1 MIRPLLLLL
10 LFGTGFSTFAQNAV
24 RVLTL
29 EDAVSLAQANNRL
42 VKNAQ
47 LSVSMSDDQV
57 AEARTYRFPSLN
69 LYALGSQ
76 LLTPVDF
83 TFQRGAFGSFP
94 GIGPVPATDTRIHTP
109 LRPTFYGLTQFSQP
123 LSQQYKIGLNIKQAK
138 LAKLVD
144 EQQLRAQK
152 QSVTSQVKQVYYA
165 ILRTQS
171 SLASS
176 EENLKFDRELDR
188 TTEQYVAEKT
198 ALKSDSMD
206 VKAKIAQE
214 EYNNLTLRDSLTS
227 QKEQLND
234 FLGRDIRTDFSVAE
248 VPEATIIEASLDSAQ
263 AQALSA
269 RPELAEARL
278 TVQQAELNRRIGGE
292 NAKQVEGFRN
302 LAVVMGIS
310 IAAIFLALVLQFNH
324 AVKLLLVFGAVPYG
338 IVGALLALFITG
350 TPFGFMAFWGIASL
364 IGVIVS
370 HVIVLFDFIEEMRE
384 KGEPLERALVD
395 AGIVRLRPVL
405 ITVGATVLA
414 LFPLALHGGPLWK
427 PLCYSQ
433 IGGLGVATFITL
445 LLVPVFYAIFVL
457 DLKLITWDVTAKE
470 RQ

>member
-1 MIRPLLLLL
+1 MIRQL
-10 LFGTGFSTFAQNAV
+10 LFCLLVGSSVSAFAQDSAPSESA
-24 RVLTL
+24 VLTL
-29 EDAVSLAQANNRL
+29 EQAVSISQANNRS

-47 LSVSMSDDQV
+47 LVTSIDEDQI

-83 TFQRGAFGSFP
+83 SFQRGAFGSFP

-109 LRPTFYGLTQFSQP
+109 LRPTFYALTQFSQP

-144 EQQLRAQK
+144 DQKLRAQK
-152 QSVTSQVKQVYYA
+152 QSVTNQVKQTYYA
-165 ILRTQS
+165 LLRTQS
-171 SLASS
+171 ALASS

-214 EYNNLTLRDSLTS
+214 EYNNMMLRDSLAS

-248 VPEATIIEASLDSAQ
+248 VPEATIIEASLDAAQ

-278 TVQQAELNRRIGGE
+278 TVQQAELNRRIT
-292 NAKQVEGFRN
+292 KTQYIPDVS
-302 LAVVMGIS
+302 LAVNNLSLTNVNLLPSNVATAGVLVSWDPIDWGRRRHELAAASKTIEQSKNSANETEAQILVEVGAKFRKLGETRALLHATALQRDAEREKLRVVMNQFEQK
-310 IAAIFLALVLQFNH
+310 AALLKDVLQQKTSLESITNQ
-324 AVKLLLVFGAVPYG
+324 YNQ
-338 IVGALLALFITG
+338 ALLS
-350 TPFGFMAFWGIASL
+350 FW
-364 IGVIVS
+364 
-370 HVIVLFDFIEEMRE
+370 
-384 KGEPLERALVD
+384 
-395 AGIVRLRPVL
+395 
-405 ITVGATVLA
+405 
-414 LFPLALHGGPLWK
+414 
-427 PLCYSQ
+427 
-433 IGGLGVATFITL
+433 
-445 LLVPVFYAIFVL
+445 
-457 DLKLITWDVTAKE
+457 TAKADFE
-470 RQ
+470 KSLGEE

>member
-1 MIRPLLLLL
+1 MKSILR
-10 LFGTGFSTFAQNAV
+10 
-24 RVLTL
+24 
-29 EDAVSLAQANNRL
+29 
-42 VKNAQ
+42 
-47 LSVSMSDDQV
+47 SDDQV

-152 QSVTSQVKQVYYA
+152 QSVTSQVKQAYYA

-248 VPEATIIEASLDSAQ
+248 VPEATIIEASLDAAQ

-278 TVQQAELNRRIGGE
+278 TVQQAELNRRITKTQYIPDVSLALNDLSLTNVNLLPSNVVAVGVLVSWDPLDWGRRRHELAAASKTIEQSKNSANETEAQILVEVGAKFRKLGE
-292 NAKQVEGFRN
+292 TRALLHATALQRDAEREKLR
-302 LAVVMGIS
+302 VVMNQ
-310 IAAIFLALVLQFNH
+310 FEQKTALLKDVLQQKMSLETVTNQ
-324 AVKLLLVFGAVPYG
+324 YNQ
-338 IVGALLALFITG
+338 ALLS
-350 TPFGFMAFWGIASL
+350 FW
-364 IGVIVS
+364 
-370 HVIVLFDFIEEMRE
+370 
-384 KGEPLERALVD
+384 
-395 AGIVRLRPVL
+395 
-405 ITVGATVLA
+405 
-414 LFPLALHGGPLWK
+414 
-427 PLCYSQ
+427 
-433 IGGLGVATFITL
+433 
-445 LLVPVFYAIFVL
+445 
-457 DLKLITWDVTAKE
+457 TAKADFE
-470 RQ
+470 KSLGEE

>member
-1 MIRPLLLLL
+1 MIRQL
-10 LFGTGFSTFAQNAV
+10 LFCLLVGSSVSAFAQDSAPSESA
-24 RVLTL
+24 VLTL
-29 EDAVSLAQANNRL
+29 EQAVSISQANNRS

-47 LSVSMSDDQV
+47 LVTSIDEDQI

-83 TFQRGAFGSFP
+83 SFQRGAFGSFP

-109 LRPTFYGLTQFSQP
+109 LRPTFYALTQFSQP

-144 EQQLRAQK
+144 DQKLRAQK
-152 QSVTSQVKQVYYA
+152 QSVTNQVKQTYYA
-165 ILRTQS
+165 LLRTQS
-171 SLASS
+171 ALASS

-188 TTEQYVAEKT
+188 TTEQYVTEKT

-214 EYNNLTLRDSLTS
+214 EYNNMMLRDSLAS

-248 VPEATIIEASLDSAQ
+248 VPEATVIEAGLDAAQ

-278 TVQQAELNRRIGGE
+278 TVQQAELNRRIT
-292 NAKQVEGFRN
+292 KTQYIPDVS
-302 LAVVMGIS
+302 LAVNNLSLTNVNLLPSNVATAGVLVSWDPIDWGRRRHELAAASKTIEQSKNSANETEAQILVEVGAKFRKLGETRALLHATALQRDAEREKLRVVMNQFEQK
-310 IAAIFLALVLQFNH
+310 AALLKDVLQQKTSLESITNQ
-324 AVKLLLVFGAVPYG
+324 YNQ
-338 IVGALLALFITG
+338 ALLS
-350 TPFGFMAFWGIASL
+350 FW
-364 IGVIVS
+364 
-370 HVIVLFDFIEEMRE
+370 
-384 KGEPLERALVD
+384 
-395 AGIVRLRPVL
+395 
-405 ITVGATVLA
+405 
-414 LFPLALHGGPLWK
+414 
-427 PLCYSQ
+427 
-433 IGGLGVATFITL
+433 
-445 LLVPVFYAIFVL
+445 
-457 DLKLITWDVTAKE
+457 TAKADFE
-470 RQ
+470 KSLGEE

>member
-29 EDAVSLAQANNRL
+29 EDAVSLAQASNRL

-152 QSVTSQVKQVYYA
+152 QSVTSQVKQAYYA

-248 VPEATIIEASLDSAQ
+248 VPEATIIEASLDAAQ

-278 TVQQAELNRRIGGE
+278 TVQQAELNRRITKTQYIPDVSLALNNLSLTNVNLLPSNVVAVGVLVSWDPLDWGRRRHELAAASKTIEQSKNSANETEAQILVEVGAKFRKLGE
-292 NAKQVEGFRN
+292 TRALLHATALQRDAEREKLR
-302 LAVVMGIS
+302 VVMNQFEQK
-310 IAAIFLALVLQFNH
+310 AALLKDVLQQKTSLESVTNQ
-324 AVKLLLVFGAVPYG
+324 YSQ
-338 IVGALLALFITG
+338 ALLS
-350 TPFGFMAFWGIASL
+350 FW
-364 IGVIVS
+364 
-370 HVIVLFDFIEEMRE
+370 
-384 KGEPLERALVD
+384 
-395 AGIVRLRPVL
+395 
-405 ITVGATVLA
+405 
-414 LFPLALHGGPLWK
+414 
-427 PLCYSQ
+427 
-433 IGGLGVATFITL
+433 
-445 LLVPVFYAIFVL
+445 
-457 DLKLITWDVTAKE
+457 TAKADFE
-470 RQ
+470 KSLGEE

>member
-1 MIRPLLLLL
+1 MIRPLLLLLL
-10 LFGTGFSTFAQNAV
+10 LFGTGFSTFAQDAV

-47 LSVSMSDDQV
+47 LSVSMSDDQI

-76 LLTPVDF
+76 LLTPVNF

-144 EQQLRAQK
+144 EQKLRAQK
-152 QSVTSQVKQVYYA
+152 QSVTSQVKQTYYA
-165 ILRTQS
+165 LLRTQS
-171 SLASS
+171 ALASS

-198 ALKSDSMD
+198 ALRSDSMD
-206 VKAKIAQE
+206 VKAKIAHE
-214 EYNNLTLRDSLTS
+214 EYNNLMLRDSLAS

-234 FLGRDIRTDFSVAE
+234 LLGRDIRTDFAVAE
-248 VPEATIIEASLDSAQ
+248 VSEATIVETNLDAAQ

-269 RPELAEARL
+269 RPELSEARL
-278 TVQQAELNRRIGGE
+278 TVQQAELNRRIT
-292 NAKQVEGFRN
+292 KTQYIPDVS
-302 LAVVMGIS
+302 LAVNNLSLANVNLLPSNVAAAGVLVSWNPLDWGRRKHELAAASKTIEQSKNSANETEAQILVEVGAKFRKLGETRALLHATALQRDAEREKLRVVMNQFEQK
-310 IAAIFLALVLQFNH
+310 AALLKDVLQQKMSLESVTNQH
-324 AVKLLLVFGAVPYG
+324 NQ
-338 IVGALLALFITG
+338 ALLS
-350 TPFGFMAFWGIASL
+350 FW
-364 IGVIVS
+364 
-370 HVIVLFDFIEEMRE
+370 
-384 KGEPLERALVD
+384 
-395 AGIVRLRPVL
+395 
-405 ITVGATVLA
+405 
-414 LFPLALHGGPLWK
+414 
-427 PLCYSQ
+427 
-433 IGGLGVATFITL
+433 
-445 LLVPVFYAIFVL
+445 
-457 DLKLITWDVTAKE
+457 TAKADFE
-470 RQ
+470 KSLGEE

>member
-1 MIRPLLLLL
+1 M
-10 LFGTGFSTFAQNAV
+10 
-24 RVLTL
+24 
-29 EDAVSLAQANNRL
+29 
-42 VKNAQ
+42 
-47 LSVSMSDDQV
+47 
-57 AEARTYRFPSLN
+57 
-69 LYALGSQ
+69 
-76 LLTPVDF
+76 DF

-152 QSVTSQVKQVYYA
+152 QSVTSQVKQAYYA

-188 TTEQYVAEKT
+188 TTERYVAEKT

-248 VPEATIIEASLDSAQ
+248 VPEATIIEASLDAAQ

-278 TVQQAELNRRIGGE
+278 TVQQAELNRRITKTQYIPDVSLALNNLSLTNVNLLPSNVVAVGVLVSWDPLDWGRRRHELAAASKTIEQSKNSANETEAQILVEVGAKFRKLGE
-292 NAKQVEGFRN
+292 TRALLHATALQRDAEREKLR
-302 LAVVMGIS
+302 VVMNQFEQK
-310 IAAIFLALVLQFNH
+310 AALLKDVLQQKTSLESVTNQ
-324 AVKLLLVFGAVPYG
+324 YSQ
-338 IVGALLALFITG
+338 ALLS
-350 TPFGFMAFWGIASL
+350 FW
-364 IGVIVS
+364 
-370 HVIVLFDFIEEMRE
+370 
-384 KGEPLERALVD
+384 
-395 AGIVRLRPVL
+395 
-405 ITVGATVLA
+405 
-414 LFPLALHGGPLWK
+414 
-427 PLCYSQ
+427 
-433 IGGLGVATFITL
+433 
-445 LLVPVFYAIFVL
+445 
-457 DLKLITWDVTAKE
+457 TAKADFE
-470 RQ
+470 KSLGEE

>member
-1 MIRPLLLLL
+1 MIRQL
-10 LFGTGFSTFAQNAV
+10 LFCLLVGSSVSAFAQDSAPSESA
-24 RVLTL
+24 VLTL
-29 EDAVSLAQANNRL
+29 EQAVSISQANNRS

-47 LSVSMSDDQV
+47 LVTSIDEDQI

-83 TFQRGAFGSFP
+83 SFQRGAFGSFP

-109 LRPTFYGLTQFSQP
+109 LRPTFYALTQFSQP

-144 EQQLRAQK
+144 DQKLRAQK
-152 QSVTSQVKQVYYA
+152 QSVTNQVKQTYYA
-165 ILRTQS
+165 LLRTQS
-171 SLASS
+171 ALASS

-188 TTEQYVAEKT
+188 TTEQYVTEKT

-214 EYNNLTLRDSLTS
+214 EYNNMMLRDSLAS

-248 VPEATIIEASLDSAQ
+248 VPEATVIEAGLDAAQ

-278 TVQQAELNRRIGGE
+278 TVQQAELNRRIT
-292 NAKQVEGFRN
+292 KTQYIPDVS
-302 LAVVMGIS
+302 LAVNNLSLTNVNLLPSNVASAGVLVSWDPIDWGRRRHELAAASKTIEQSKNSANETEAQILVEVAAKFRKLGETRALLHATTLQRDAEREKLRVVMNQFEQK
-310 IAAIFLALVLQFNH
+310 AALLKDVLQQKTSLESVTNQ
-324 AVKLLLVFGAVPYG
+324 YNQ
-338 IVGALLALFITG
+338 ALLS
-350 TPFGFMAFWGIASL
+350 FW
-364 IGVIVS
+364 
-370 HVIVLFDFIEEMRE
+370 
-384 KGEPLERALVD
+384 
-395 AGIVRLRPVL
+395 
-405 ITVGATVLA
+405 
-414 LFPLALHGGPLWK
+414 
-427 PLCYSQ
+427 
-433 IGGLGVATFITL
+433 
-445 LLVPVFYAIFVL
+445 
-457 DLKLITWDVTAKE
+457 TAKADFE
-470 RQ
+470 KSLGEE